1 MLRAMQLRRLP
12 LASVIKSSLPYLVV
26 GTTLGAV
33 LVTSASG
40 CAYGNVRQV
49 LRAQFASD
57 VDCSAVTIKKRDF
70 WYVSDNPHQYKVSG
84 CGVMRT
90 YTCTQEDADG
100 LISYDEPA
108 CKWEEGDADAPKP
121 KTTAM
126 PVDDDMGDG
135 MDSEPMDEGMDS
147 EPPAPAMD
155 EPESDS
161 SGDDDGLGAD
171 ADLDAEADAPKG
183 KVKAKA
189 KGGFKLGSD

>member
-12 LASVIKSSLPYLVV
+12 LVIFRSSVSRSALV
-26 GTTLGAV
+26 GLALAATG
-33 LVTSASG
+33 SG
-40 CAYGNVRQV
+40 CAYGSVRQV

-57 VDCSAVTIKKRDF
+57 VGCADVTIKKRDF
-70 WYVSDNPHQYKVSG
+70 WYVSDNPHQYKISG

-90 YTCTQEDADG
+90 YTCTQEDADS

-121 KTTAM
+121 KTMA
-126 PVDDDMGDG
+126 PAD
-135 MDSEPMDEGMDS
+135 PMDDEAGDS
-147 EPPAPAMD
+147 MD
-155 EPESDS
+155 EPDDSMDAPAESDS
-161 SGDDDGLGAD
+161 DMDSD
-171 ADLDAEADAPKG
+171 ADLDAEGSAPKG

>member
-12 LASVIKSSLPYLVV
+12 LVSVVFKSALPVLGLALVASS
-26 GTTLGAV
+26 
-33 LVTSASG
+33 SG
-40 CAYGNVRQV
+40 CAYGSVRQV

-57 VDCSAVTIKKRDF
+57 TGCSAVTLKKRDF
-70 WYVSDNPHQYKVSG
+70 WYVSDNPHQYKISG

-90 YTCTQEDADG
+90 YTCTKEDAEG

-121 KTTAM
+121 KAQQAADPM
-126 PVDDDMGDG
+126 DDS
-135 MDSEPMDEGMDS
+135 MDSEPMDEPSDS
-147 EPPAPAMD
+147 MD
-155 EPESDS
+155 EPASEPSE
-161 SGDDDGLGAD
+161 DGLDGD
-171 ADLDAEADAPKG
+171 ADLDTESSAPKG

>member
-12 LASVIKSSLPYLVV
+12 LASVIKSSLPKLVV
-26 GTTLGAV
+26 YTAAGAV
-33 LVTSASG
+33 LAASASG

-100 LISYDEPA
+100 LISYDDPA

-121 KTTAM
+121 KTTVM
-126 PVDDDMGDG
+126 PVDDMDEG
-135 MDSEPMDEGMDS
+135 MDEPMDEGMDS
-147 EPPAPAMD
+147 EPPAME
-155 EPESDS
+155 EPEPES

>member
-12 LASVIKSSLPYLVV
+12 LVIFKSSVCGPVLTGVALATLV
-26 GTTLGAV
+26 
-33 LVTSASG
+33 SG

-57 VDCSAVTIKKRDF
+57 VDCSQVTIKKRDF
-70 WYVSDNPHQYKVSG
+70 WYISDNPHQYKISG

-90 YTCTQEDADG
+90 YTCDQEDADG

-121 KTTAM
+121 KLQA
-126 PVDDDMGDG
+126 PSD
-135 MDSEPMDEGMDS
+135 PMDEGMGD
-147 EPPAPAMD
+147 EGAPMD
-155 EPESDS
+155 EPMDEPMDDMDEPASDS
-161 SGDDDGLGAD
+161 DLDAD
-171 ADLDAEADAPKG
+171 ADLDAEGAAPKG

-189 KGGFKLGSD
+189 KGGLRLGSD